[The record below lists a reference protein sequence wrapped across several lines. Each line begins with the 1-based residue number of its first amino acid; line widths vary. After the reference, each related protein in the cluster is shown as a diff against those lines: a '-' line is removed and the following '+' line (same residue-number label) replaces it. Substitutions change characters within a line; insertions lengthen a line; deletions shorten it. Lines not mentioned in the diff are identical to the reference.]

1 MGRCYARVEPIK
13 SRLKGRIQVSFVD
26 QFGLDEAGIDG
37 GGLFKEFM
45 TSLCKRAFDPEYG
58 IFKQTETGLLYP
70 NPNSSLIA
78 GNHLEH
84 FAFLGEFSEKPYSRA
99 YLSSHNLHHSFLT
112 KY

>member
-1 MGRCYARVEPIK
+1 MRELNPLKAD
-13 SRLKGRIQVSFVD
+13 LKGRIQVSFVD

-45 TSLCKRAFDPEYG
+45 TSLCKRAFDPSMEYLNKPRLDCY
-58 IFKQTETGLLYP
+58 IP
-70 NPNSSLIA
+70 IPNSNLIA
-78 GNHLEH
+78 GITLNTLR
-84 FAFLGEFSEKPYSRA
+84 FWVEFSEKLYSRA